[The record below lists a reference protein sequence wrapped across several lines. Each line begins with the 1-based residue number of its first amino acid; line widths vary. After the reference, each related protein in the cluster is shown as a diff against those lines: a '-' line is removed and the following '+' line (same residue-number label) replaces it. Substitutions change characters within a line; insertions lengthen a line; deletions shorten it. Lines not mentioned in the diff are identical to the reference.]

1 MVVVKACVCSVRHP
15 HSQRSQQLGRKSRLE
30 STGMRSISGVLMV
43 KVHAFGLDRSLKSAV
58 ATQACIPKAQGDLH
72 PVHEELLPVT
82 LTVAVAVSCTF
93 RYSLS

>member
-1 MVVVKACVCSVRHP
+1 M
-15 HSQRSQQLGRKSRLE
+15 
-30 STGMRSISGVLMV
+30 
-43 KVHAFGLDRSLKSAV
+43 KVYAFGLDRSLKSAV